1 MAEFLKF
8 DIVNPNAAQQQ
19 GSQLVNVSAIRKIVQ
34 DNGANPPVYTPSSV
48 RIILDVD
55 QSAGVQPDFYGNA
68 DALAA
73 ETAVEITV
81 DSDAR
86 IVAGQAVLDVT
97 GTIAY
102 GVIQSVAVVGAVT
115 TLGMGG
121 VIGTAIVAGQGLQF
135 KSDASANLGTDTITV
150 GAAIDASATP
160 AASNAP
166 SSTYPNLKEC
176 IMDALS
182 STPDGAYV
190 VDVKGPLD
198 GNGPI
203 LIQAGISTTGTP
215 TAPFTITTG
224 GAVFGAVLVG
234 DTVVNQ
240 SSGVKANV
248 ITVNAGTLVLDA
260 SIGDLVNAQLIYD
273 VISGSDKQIYWRS
286 FSQA

>member
-1 MAEFLKF
+1 MAGFLKF

-19 GSQLVNVSAIRKIVQ
+19 GSQLVNISAIRKIVQ
-34 DNGANPPVYTPSSV
+34 DNGANPPVYTPASV

-73 ETAVEITV
+73 DTAVEITV

-150 GAAIDASATP
+150 GASIDGSATP
-160 AASNAP
+160 SAANAP
-166 SSTYPNLKEC
+166 SSTFPNLKES

-182 STPDGAYV
+182 SSPDGAYV
-190 VDVKGPLD
+190 VDVKGPID
-198 GNGPI
+198 GSGPI
-203 LIQAGISTTGTP
+203 LLQSIASTTGG
-215 TAPFTITTG
+215 ALITTG
-224 GAVFGAVLVG
+224 GAIFGAIQVG
-234 DTVVNQ
+234 DTVVGQ
-240 SSGVKANV
+240 VTGAKANV
-248 ITVNAGTLVLDA
+248 TAVNAGTLVLDGSVGA
-260 SIGDLVNAQLIYD
+260 VDAAGNMIYS
-273 VISGSDKQIYWRS
+273 VISGSGKQVYWRS